1 MTHSTADPKSLQRIR
16 LVIADHQTL
25 VRDLLRVALSSEAA
39 YEVVADSATAQCAIA
54 MCEKLKPDL
63 VLLDMQLPDHG
74 AIRAVAEITRVSPR
88 TRVLLCA
95 GTPSEDRLLDFIHSR
110 ADGFADK
117 TGTLKS
123 LLEAVRRVA
132 GGERFLSVS
141 ATPAAASQGKRPQ
154 RAIADSWSLTRRE
167 AEVLKLVA
175 EGASNK
181 KIAAIAGITTHTVE
195 VHRRNLMKKLGVRN
209 AAGLTAYAFESGVMS
224 LRPSRTDAAPDQ
236 RSDGPVG
243 DL

>member
-1 MTHSTADPKSLQRIR
+1 VTHSTADPKSLQRIR

-88 TRVLLCA
+88 TRVLLC